1 MAGMMGEGDAPR
13 RARVLVVD
21 DERPMRRLLHVVL
34 EGEGYEV
41 FEAEGVRSAIHAA
54 AALRPDLILLD
65 LGLPDGDG
73 IEVIQRVREWSAVPI
88 LRRRGRHLECV
99 RRRLGCRRRR
109 TRNHSSSLIKVFS
122 WAFGGRVWR

>member
-54 AALRPDLILLD
+54 AALRPDLILLTWACRMRIFYAF
-65 LGLPDGDG
+65 LTY
-73 IEVIQRVREWSAVPI
+73 IRV
-88 LRRRGRHLECV
+88 EC
-99 RRRLGCRRRR
+99 
-109 TRNHSSSLIKVFS
+109 
-122 WAFGGRVWR
+122 